1 MTDKSRR
8 NAITHRLGRTIIRL
22 RREKRL
28 TRMELAQLAGVSGAY
43 IRMVEHGIST
53 PTLPVVVDLAL
64 ALGVT
69 PMELVR
75 EVVEETS

>member
-1 MTDKSRR
+1 
-8 NAITHRLGRTIIRL
+8 L
-22 RREKRL
+22 RSEKRFS
-28 TRMELAQLAGVSGAY
+28 RPELGERAGVSGAY
-43 IRMVEHGIST
+43 IRMVEYGIST
-53 PTLPVVVDLAL
+53 PTLPVLVDLAV